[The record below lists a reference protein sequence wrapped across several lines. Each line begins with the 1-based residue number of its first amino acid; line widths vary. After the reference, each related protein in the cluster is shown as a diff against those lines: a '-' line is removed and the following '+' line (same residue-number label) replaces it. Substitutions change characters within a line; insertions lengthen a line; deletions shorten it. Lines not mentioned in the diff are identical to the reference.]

1 MTVWPEPPPLTGR
14 LVTLELLTAHHAELL
29 LPSASDPEVWRW
41 KLTPR
46 PDTVE
51 QLRAI
56 ITDALLVGPD
66 GVPRQSFLVS
76 RLTDRAA
83 IGSTTLYDLNPTH
96 RCVEN
101 GETWLARSCW
111 GQGYN
116 TDMKQVILRYCFEAL
131 GMARVAWR
139 VDHLNTRSQ
148 NALRRLGVVYEGTFR
163 SHRQRPDGSRRDSVY
178 FSLLADEWPQASR
191 HIEQLL
197 DQVTPRPHPANEQ
210 TAPLDV
216 ARAYHDAWEDR
227 SYEKAWALLDPALT
241 VDVPI
246 NSYASKADFIEAA
259 RWTREAAT
267 SVTRPAEFGADQQA
281 VLIYDMSL
289 PVGTLRIAECFRV
302 ENGRITAITHIH
314 DTAGLRNPTAAHTPN
329 SQR

>member
-1 MTVWPEPPPLTGR
+1 VTVWPEPPPLTGR
-14 LVTLELLTAHHAELL
+14 LVTLEPLTPDHGALL

-51 QLRAI
+51 QVQAI
-56 ITDALLVGPD
+56 IAGALLVGPD
-66 GVPRQSFLVS
+66 GVPRQSFLVR

-101 GETWLARSCW
+101 GETWLDRSCW

-116 TDMKQVILRYCFEAL
+116 TDMKQVILQYCFEVL

-139 VDHLNTRSQ
+139 VDHLNIRSQ
-148 NALRRLGVVYEGTFR
+148 NALRRLGAVYEGTFR
-163 SHRQRPDGSRRDSVY
+163 SHRERPDGSRRDSVY
-178 FSLLADEWPQASR
+178 FSLLAEEWQRASQ
-191 HIEQLL
+191 HIGLLL
-197 DQVTPRPHPANEQ
+197 DQVAPPPHAASEQ
-210 TAPLDV
+210 TALDV

-227 SYEKAWALLDPALT
+227 SYETAWALLDATLT

-267 SVTRPAEFGADQQA
+267 SVTRPAEFGAEQQA

-302 ENGRITAITHIH
+302 ENGRITAITYIH
-314 DTAGLRNPTAAHTPN
+314 DTAALRDPAAAHTPAG
-329 SQR
+329 QR